1 VLVAVVELETT
12 QAQTPQHSEA
22 LLVVA
27 YSRVLVDEV
36 LMLEDLVAL
45 VVLLEMLAVTDLE
58 VTATEV
64 VAVAGVL
71 LAAMQLVAVLVVQV
85 AQPLVAL
92 VTL

>member
-1 VLVAVVELETT
+1 MIQDQIQQTSVVLQVAASSPVLVV
-12 QAQTPQHSEA
+12 EA
-22 LLVVA
+22 LLAAV
-27 YSRVLVDEV
+27 
-36 LMLEDLVAL
+36 L
-45 VVLLEMLAVTDLE
+45 VVLAGQAVQLAVTDLE
-58 VTATEV
+58 MTATEV